1 MIFFNDP
8 LPCLDHTSRAVRMAV
23 AMRERVARLEAGWR
37 RQGYDLGFGVGIAQ
51 GHATLGRIG
60 FEGRSDYA
68 AIGNVT
74 NLAARLCGEAEPGQ
88 ILVSP
93 RVFAATDGRVAYK
106 PVGELALRGFARPM
120 RAYSLVSLREAEV
133 EA

>member
-1 MIFFNDP
+1 M
-8 LPCLDHTSRAVRMAV
+8 
-23 AMRERVARLEAGWR
+23 
-37 RQGYDLGFGVGIAQ
+37 
-51 GHATLGRIG
+51 
-60 FEGRSDYA
+60 
-68 AIGNVT
+68 T

-93 RVFAATDGRVAYK
+93 RVFAATDGLVAYE
-106 PVGELALRGFARPM
+106 PVGELALRGFARPV